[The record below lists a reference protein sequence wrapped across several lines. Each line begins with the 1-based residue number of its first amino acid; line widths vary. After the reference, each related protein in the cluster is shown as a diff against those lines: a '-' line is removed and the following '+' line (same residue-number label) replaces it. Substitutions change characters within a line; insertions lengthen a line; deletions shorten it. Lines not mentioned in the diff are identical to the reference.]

1 VLEERSEGFAS
12 TGEMTEQSRKWEE
25 EEESFMDNCR
35 IGILVPDRVLS

>member
-25 EEESFMDNCR
+25 EESFMDNCR